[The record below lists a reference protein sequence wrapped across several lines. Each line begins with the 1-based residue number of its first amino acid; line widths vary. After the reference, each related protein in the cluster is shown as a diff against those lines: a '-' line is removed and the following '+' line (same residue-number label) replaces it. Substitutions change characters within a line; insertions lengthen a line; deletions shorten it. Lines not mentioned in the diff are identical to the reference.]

1 MAVRTFTKPAS
12 LDEKLGVRGEATGT
26 MADKSKQNSSPTK
39 ETTYSHQDSLPKLP
53 IPDLHSTCDKYLE
66 ALLPL
71 QAPREHENTK
81 AAVKKFLEH
90 DGLEL
95 DERLRK
101 YASDKTSYI
110 EQFCKLYHSRVLTC

>member
-1 MAVRTFTKPAS
+1 MAVRTFTKPAP
-12 LDEKLGVRGEATGT
+12 LDEKLGVKGEATAT

-39 ETTYSHQDSLPKLP
+39 ETTYSHQDKLQKLP
-53 IPDLHSTCDKYLE
+53 IPDLNSTCDKYLE
-66 ALLPL
+66 ALFPL
-71 QAPREHENTK
+71 QTTREHENTK

-101 YASDKTSYI
+101 YAFDKTSYI
-110 EQFCKLYHSRVLTC
+110 EQFCTWYHT